1 MVHNKSLCSY
11 PQNPPGVPLIG
22 LSEAKVDIVLLHVL
36 PELGQVRLLHLGPA
50 AEVQQRD
57 KVVTVEQE
65 AAARWQVS
73 SNSTV
78 TSMI

>member
-1 MVHNKSLCSY
+1 MCSY
-11 PQNPPGVPLIG
+11 PQNPPGVPFIG

-36 PELGQVRLLHLGPA
+36 LELGQVCLLHLGPA
-50 AEVQQRD
+50 AQVQQRD
-57 KVVTVEQE
+57 KLVTVEQE

-78 TSMI
+78 TLMI